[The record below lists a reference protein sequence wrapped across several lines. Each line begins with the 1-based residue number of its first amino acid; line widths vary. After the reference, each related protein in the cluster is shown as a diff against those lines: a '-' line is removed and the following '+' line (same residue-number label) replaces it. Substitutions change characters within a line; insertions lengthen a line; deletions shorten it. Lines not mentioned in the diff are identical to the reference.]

1 MRPAGASPSGA
12 RGGGLAR
19 RTRNARAR
27 GSKASLTALA
37 KNCIDSTSVTMKPNA
52 VARVHQTT
60 GSRDIS
66 LRALLI
72 IVPKL
77 FVLGSTP
84 TPTYEST
91 AS

>member
-1 MRPAGASPSGA
+1 MNANAAAS
-12 RGGGLAR
+12 
-19 RTRNARAR
+19 
-27 GSKASLTALA
+27 
-37 KNCIDSTSVTMKPNA
+37 
-52 VARVHQTT
+52 VHHTT

-77 FVLGSTP
+77 FVVGSTP

>member
-1 MRPAGASPSGA
+1 MRGDAFG
-12 RGGGLAR
+12 R
-19 RTRNARAR
+19 RTRKARAR

-37 KNCIDSTSVTMKPNA
+37 KNCIDRTSATMNA
-52 VARVHQTT
+52 NAAASVYHTT

-77 FVLGSTP
+77 FVVGSTP
-84 TPTYEST
+84 TPT
-91 AS
+91 